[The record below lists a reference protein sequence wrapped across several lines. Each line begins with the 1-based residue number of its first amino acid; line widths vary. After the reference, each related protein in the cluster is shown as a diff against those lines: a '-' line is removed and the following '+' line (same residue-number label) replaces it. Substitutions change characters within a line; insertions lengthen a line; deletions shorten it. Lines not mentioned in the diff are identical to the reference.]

1 MRNTRFVVV
10 LAAVFCSVLFSMP
23 ASATPKVTAE
33 DPVHNAGDLVRG
45 KPIVHDFIIRNTGDQ
60 PLTIKAK
67 PC

>member
-1 MRNTRFVVV
+1 
-10 LAAVFCSVLFSMP
+10 VLFSMP
-23 ASATPKVTAE
+23 ASATPKATAE

>member
-1 MRNTRFVVV
+1 MRNYRSVVV
-10 LAAVFCSVLFSMP
+10 MAAVFCSVLFSMP
-23 ASATPKVTAE
+23 ASATPKVSAE
-33 DPVHNAGDLVRG
+33 DPVYNAGDLVKG

>member
-1 MRNTRFVVV
+1 MRNNRFVVV
-10 LAAVFCSVLFSMP
+10 LAAVFCSALFSMP

-33 DPVHNAGDLVRG
+33 DPVYNAGDLVKG

>member
-1 MRNTRFVVV
+1 MRNTRTVVV
-10 LAAVFCSVLFSMP
+10 LAAVFCSMLFSMP
-23 ASATPKVTAE
+23 ASATPRVTAE
-33 DPVHNAGDLVRG
+33 DPVYDAGDLVRG